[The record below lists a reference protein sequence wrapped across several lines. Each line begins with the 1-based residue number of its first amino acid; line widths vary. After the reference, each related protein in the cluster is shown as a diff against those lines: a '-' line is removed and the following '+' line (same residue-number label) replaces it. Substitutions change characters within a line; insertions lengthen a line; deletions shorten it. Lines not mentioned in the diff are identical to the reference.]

1 MKPIT
6 EDDVVIG
13 LQVQAKSHEQQ
24 KVQAANHHLLQSSL
38 ISFVCCCIY
47 SGAET
52 GKKKAYADEEDVEQ
66 LSKTLTYVC
75 LVVHMG
81 R

>member
-6 EDDVVIG
+6 EDDVVIRRMV
-13 LQVQAKSHEQQ
+13 QVQSHEPH
-24 KVQAANHHLLQSSL
+24 KVEAANHHLLQSSL

-47 SGAET
+47 SGAGT

-66 LSKTLTYVC
+66 PSKTLTYVC
-75 LVVHMG
+75 LVVHMDI
-81 R
+81 